1 MSNHLN
7 IITMEAKLTE
17 ESYKLV
23 LKMANKFAHGN
34 TILQY
39 EELVSAG
46 TEGLIK
52 AINNYKED
60 SDAEFS
66 TFANACI
73 RNAMCTRQGQLKRFD
88 LQQDENVVLDGN
100 GEKAS
105 EDVDDDGVTYGI
117 FNYFTEEMGEHNVTD
132 GLKMV
137 VRRANKGNDRNAEIA
152 LLYFGLVDDVEHPMG
167 YNELS
172 AKFNL
177 SAERVRQVCVNTI
190 KDIQSDESAKEFLYS
205 LVG

>member
-1 MSNHLN
+1 
-7 IITMEAKLTE
+7 MEAKLTE

-34 TILQY
+34 TSLQY
-39 EELVSAG
+39 EELVSVG

-190 KDIQSDESAKEFLYS
+190 KDIQSDENAKEFLYS

>member
-7 IITMEAKLTE
+7 IITMEAKVTE

-34 TILQY
+34 TSLQY

-117 FNYFTEEMGEHNVTD
+117 FNYFAEEMGENNVTD

-152 LLYFGLVDDVEHPMG
+152 LLYFGLVDDVEQPMG

-190 KDIQSDESAKEFLYS
+190 KDIQSDENAKEFLYS

>member
-1 MSNHLN
+1 
-7 IITMEAKLTE
+7 MEAKLTE

-34 TILQY
+34 TSLQY

-117 FNYFTEEMGEHNVTD
+117 FNYFAEEMGENNVTD

-177 SAERVRQVCVNTI
+177 LAERVRQVCVNTI
-190 KDIQSDESAKEFLYS
+190 KDIQSDENAKEFLYS

>member
-190 KDIQSDESAKEFLYS
+190 KDIQSDENAKEFLYS

>member
-1 MSNHLN
+1 
-7 IITMEAKLTE
+7 MEAKLTE

-34 TILQY
+34 TSLQY

-100 GEKAS
+100 GEKAN

-117 FNYFTEEMGEHNVTD
+117 FNYFAEEMGENNVTD

-190 KDIQSDESAKEFLYS
+190 KDIQSDENAKEFLYS

>member
-1 MSNHLN
+1 
-7 IITMEAKLTE
+7 MEAKFTE
-17 ESYKLV
+17 ESYALV
-23 LKMANKFAHGN
+23 LKMATKFAYGN
-34 TILQY
+34 TSLEY

-52 AINNYKED
+52 AINNYRED

-73 RNAMCTRQGQLKRFD
+73 RNAMCTKQGQLKRFD

-105 EDVDDDGVTYGI
+105 EDADDEAATNGLLNAFAED
-117 FNYFTEEMGEHNVTD
+117 MGDNNVTD
-132 GLKMV
+132 ELKV
-137 VRRANKGNDRNAEIA
+137 AVRKANKGNDRNAEMA
-152 LLYFGLVDDVEHPMG
+152 LLHFGLADEVEKPMD
-167 YNELS
+167 YKELS
-172 AKFNL
+172 VKFQV

-190 KDIQSDESAKEFLYS
+190 NTIKADESIKELLYKF
-205 LVG
+205 VG

>member
-1 MSNHLN
+1 
-7 IITMEAKLTE
+7 MEAKLTE

-34 TILQY
+34 TSLQY

-117 FNYFTEEMGEHNVTD
+117 FNYFAEEMSEQNVTD

-137 VRRANKGNDRNAEIA
+137 VRRANKGNDRNTEIA

-190 KDIQSDESAKEFLYS
+190 KDIQSDENAKEFLYS

>member
-1 MSNHLN
+1 
-7 IITMEAKLTE
+7 MEAKLTE

-34 TILQY
+34 TSLQY

-117 FNYFTEEMGEHNVTD
+117 FNYFAEEMGEHNVTD

-137 VRRANKGNDRNAEIA
+137 VRRANKGNERNAEIA
-152 LLYFGLVDDVEHPMG
+152 LLYFGLVDDVEQPMG

-190 KDIQSDESAKEFLYS
+190 KDIQSDENAKEFLYS

>member
-1 MSNHLN
+1 
-7 IITMEAKLTE
+7 MEAKLTE

-34 TILQY
+34 TSLQY

-117 FNYFTEEMGEHNVTD
+117 FNYFAEERGEHNVTD

-137 VRRANKGNDRNAEIA
+137 VRRANKGNERNAEIA
-152 LLYFGLVDDVEHPMG
+152 LLYFGLVDDVEQPMG

-190 KDIQSDESAKEFLYS
+190 KDIQSDENAKEFLYS

>member
-34 TILQY
+34 TSLQY

-100 GEKAS
+100 GEKAN
-105 EDVDDDGVTYGI
+105 DGVTYGI
-117 FNYFTEEMGEHNVTD
+117 FNYLAEEMGENNVTD

-190 KDIQSDESAKEFLYS
+190 KDIQSDENAKEFLYS

>member
-34 TILQY
+34 TSLQY

-73 RNAMCTRQGQLKRFD
+73 RNAMCTRHGQLKRFD

-117 FNYFTEEMGEHNVTD
+117 FNYFAEEMGENNVTD

-190 KDIQSDESAKEFLYS
+190 KDIQSDENAKEFLYS

>member
-1 MSNHLN
+1 
-7 IITMEAKLTE
+7 MEAKLTE

-23 LKMANKFAHGN
+23 FKMANKFAHGN
-34 TILQY
+34 TSLQY

-117 FNYFTEEMGEHNVTD
+117 FNYFAEEMGEHNVTD

-137 VRRANKGNDRNAEIA
+137 VRRANKGNDRNAAIA
-152 LLYFGLVDDVEHPMG
+152 LLYIGVVDDVEHPMG

-190 KDIQSDESAKEFLYS
+190 KDIQSDENAKEFLYS

>member
-1 MSNHLN
+1 
-7 IITMEAKLTE
+7 MEAKLTE

-34 TILQY
+34 TSLQY

-117 FNYFTEEMGEHNVTD
+117 FNYFAEEMGENNVTD

-137 VRRANKGNDRNAEIA
+137 VRMANKGNDRNAEIA
-152 LLYFGLVDDVEHPMG
+152 LLYFGLVDDVEQPMG

-190 KDIQSDESAKEFLYS
+190 KDIQSDENAKEFLYS

>member
-1 MSNHLN
+1 
-7 IITMEAKLTE
+7 
-17 ESYKLV
+17 
-23 LKMANKFAHGN
+23 MANKFAHGN
-34 TILQY
+34 TSLQY

-73 RNAMCTRQGQLKRFD
+73 RNAMCTRHGQLKRFD

-100 GEKAS
+100 GERAS

-117 FNYFTEEMGEHNVTD
+117 FNYFAEEMGENNVTD

-152 LLYFGLVDDVEHPMG
+152 LLYFGLVDDVEQPMG

-190 KDIQSDESAKEFLYS
+190 KDIQSDENAKEFLYS